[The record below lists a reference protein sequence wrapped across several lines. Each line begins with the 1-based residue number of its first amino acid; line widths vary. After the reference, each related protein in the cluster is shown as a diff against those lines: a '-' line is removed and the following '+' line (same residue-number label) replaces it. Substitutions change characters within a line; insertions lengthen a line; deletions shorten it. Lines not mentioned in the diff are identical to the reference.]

1 MPQQIAV
8 FFDLDG
14 TWYRWQLFYEWIVM
28 AVREGLLPPIVLSR
42 PQDSYKAYLDREG
55 TFDEFVRETVRAYQ
69 DDGRLR
75 GLRVEDARFV
85 ARKVVAAYGK
95 RVHVFTRD
103 LAAAAAEE
111 GMLRVAISG
120 SIHEIVEAFAAA
132 NDVPIFFGTEHPKE
146 EGVFTGGNPHEWCRE
161 KGNVVRRVAAEH
173 DIDLGRSVAIG
184 DSPSDAQMLEL
195 VGFPICFNPTS
206 DLLAI
211 AKENEWP
218 VVFEKKDVRMVFT
231 TRNGRLEEGGLDDAL
246 PGWIVSKL
254 QWRRAVP

>member
-1 MPQQIAV
+1 MPQQTAV

-55 TFDEFVRETVRAYQ
+55 TFDDFVRETVRAYQ

-85 ARKVVAAYGK
+85 AAKVVTAFGK
-95 RVHVFTRD
+95 RVHVFTRE
-103 LAAAAAEE
+103 LAACAAED

-120 SIHEIVEAFAAA
+120 SILEIVEAFALA
-132 NDVPIFFGTEHPKE
+132 NNVPIFFGTEHPKE
-146 EGVFTGGNPHEWCRE
+146 NGVFIGGEPRQWSLE
-161 KGNVVRRVAAEH
+161 KGNVVRRLAGEQ

-195 VGFPICFNPTS
+195 VGFPICFNPTAE
-206 DLLAI
+206 LLAI
-211 AKENEWP
+211 AKEHEWP
-218 VVFEKKDVRMVFT
+218 VVFEKKDVRMVFKT
-231 TRNGRLEEGGLDDAL
+231 YGGKLQEGSLDDAL
-246 PGWIVSKL
+246 PIDLVRKL
-254 QWRRAVP
+254 RFRHVGP